1 MSSRIE
7 QEVPEPASLRKQPS
21 RLSNIEQE
29 ASEREQEASE
39 REQEASERARNVF
52 ASLAR
57 SADGAGGAGGIDI
70 EAAAAE
76 HPELAAELREL
87 HAGWVRPGRLL
98 GSIRVD
104 SSVLDSMEHAGCGI
118 DASFPY
124 DDGWPEAAP
133 VSSLEPNPWG
143 FHHVLGNVAE
153 WTASAYGEVREG
165 LATVRGGSFRSSVRE
180 LRAASRAGVPLEN
193 RSAEIG
199 IRPARELDGPLR
211 E

>member
-21 RLSNIEQE
+21 RLSNI
-29 ASEREQEASE
+29 EQEASE

-153 WTASAYGEVREG
+153 WTASPYGERGGGAG